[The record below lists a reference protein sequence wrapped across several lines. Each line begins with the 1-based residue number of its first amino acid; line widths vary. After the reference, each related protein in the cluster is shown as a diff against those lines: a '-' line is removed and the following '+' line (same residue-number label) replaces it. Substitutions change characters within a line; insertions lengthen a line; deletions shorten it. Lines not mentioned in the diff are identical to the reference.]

1 MYIALSLSTVV
12 LDPLSEVISTQNS
25 QAVKKDVAFKGL
37 SEQSCEIKGGCQE
50 IAPRMFVY

>member
-25 QAVKKDVAFKGL
+25 QAVKKDMAFKGL
-37 SEQSCEIKGGCQE
+37 SEKSCEIKGGCQE